1 MYIWVVHGG
10 HLEGWFLH
18 THTWMDAS
26 NLWGGIIGANPRTR
40 EALAFMS
47 TGVSGQVAAR
57 QNE

>member
-47 TGVSGQVAAR
+47 TGTS
-57 QNE
+57 